1 MGNDNSSHF
10 WASLLTVPEAG
21 GGCICASCCAR
32 FVISREDARH
42 CPDCG
47 SSVIGAEDATLDLLA
62 RVGRGAVP
70 QSMVEDLLLHA
81 AHSMNEADQ
90 NPDGGDA
97 HGNGTPARIL
107 EKLLPAMIVN
117 PDEKESK
124 KHSHSKVC
132 SICLDSC
139 DIHTPMGPS
148 SPVKLPC
155 GHFFHYS
162 CVRKW
167 LERVNSCPLC
177 RTSLKDTPQLCA
189 EGGLDSFPR
198 NRRLTLRELSRAR
211 ALPQRTLT
219 LARTR
224 IKSSHTSHLH
234 SQTTPRSHRRASR
247 VLHPLSYERNC

>member
-1 MGNDNSSHF
+1 MS
-10 WASLLTVPEAG
+10 
-21 GGCICASCCAR
+21 
-32 FVISREDARH
+32 
-42 CPDCG
+42 
-47 SSVIGAEDATLDLLA
+47 
-62 RVGRGAVP
+62 
-70 QSMVEDLLLHA
+70 
-81 AHSMNEADQ
+81 
-90 NPDGGDA
+90 
-97 HGNGTPARIL
+97 
-107 EKLLPAMIVN
+107 AMQ
-117 PDEKESK
+117 
-124 KHSHSKVC
+124 
-132 SICLDSC
+132 
-139 DIHTPMGPS
+139 GPS

-211 ALPQRTLT
+211 SYYYDAPTMSPCCQLDAHWDAPMRSPCSYAHVYACMMPARRRGASAVRRLPTVSGGGALIPAPLPTPSWAGAVSRALPQRTLT